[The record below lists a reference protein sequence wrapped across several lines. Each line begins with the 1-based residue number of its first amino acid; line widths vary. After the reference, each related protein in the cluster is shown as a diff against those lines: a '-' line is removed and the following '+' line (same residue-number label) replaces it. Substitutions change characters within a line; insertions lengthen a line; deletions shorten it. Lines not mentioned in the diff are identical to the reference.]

1 MEKLNIKQLRAAVS
15 EYAKPS
21 TNKAV
26 ILFMVDI
33 SIYILAIAGILY
45 FESMS
50 LKILCSILAGLKTS
64 SLFVI
69 AHDAAHDSYTD
80 NKILNKVIART
91 CFLPALHNYSLWCL
105 AHNRLHHQVTNI
117 QGKNSWSPLSKKEY
131 DNLSFW
137 RRVAERFYRTP
148 VGICF
153 NYLVERWWKD
163 KIFPYK
169 RIVENNK
176 SVFWFDFIL
185 VTLYAVTFL
194 GFLVFMGNK
203 FVSMEPLEVLMLGF
217 VLPFIIW
224 NFIVGFTVYQ
234 QHTHETIPW
243 FKSGIEKRTS
253 GLGEEDV
260 TMHVQYPAWYNYA
273 SHNIMEHTAHHVD
286 PRIPL
291 YNLPK
296 AQKVIAGLLGND
308 LVTIKFSFAQ
318 FLETMALCKLYDYD
332 NHYWLDFS
340 GNITSQIHLSD
351 EELKFADA
359 A

>member
-1 MEKLNIKQLRAAVS
+1 MEQSNIKQLRSAIS

-21 TNKAV
+21 TSKAV

-33 SIYILAIAGILY
+33 SIYFLAIAGILF

-50 LKILCSILAGLKTS
+50 IKILCSVLAGLKIS

-80 NKILNKVIART
+80 NKLLNKVIART
-91 CFLPALHNYSLWCL
+91 CFLPALHNYSLWCI
-105 AHNRLHHQVTNI
+105 AHNRTHHQVTNI
-117 QGKNSWSPLSKKEY
+117 QGKNSWSPLSKDEY
-131 DNLSFW
+131 DNLSSW
-137 RRVAERFYRTP
+137 GKMLERFYRTP

-163 KIFPYK
+163 KLFPYK
-169 RIVENNK
+169 RLVKNNK
-176 SVFWFDFIL
+176 TVCWFDFSL
-185 VTLYAVTFL
+185 VTLYAVFFL
-194 GFLVFMGNK
+194 GFLVFMGK
-203 FVSMEPLEVLMLGF
+203 EYASMEPAAVLMLGF
-217 VLPFIIW
+217 VIPFMIW

-243 FKSGIEKRTS
+243 FKSEIEKQMS
-253 GLGEEDV
+253 GYGEEDV

-286 PRIPL
+286 PRVPL
-291 YNLPK
+291 YNLTK
-296 AQKVIAGLLGND
+296 AQKIIASILGDD
-308 LVTIKFSFAQ
+308 LVTTKFSFTH
-318 FLETMALCKLYDYD
+318 FLETMSLCKLYDYD
-332 NHYWLDFS
+332 NHCWLNFS
-340 GNITSQIHLSD
+340 GNITSQVHLTD
-351 EELKFADA
+351 EELKYADA

>member
-1 MEKLNIKQLRAAVS
+1 MEELNIKQLRSAVA

-26 ILFMVDI
+26 ILFLVDI
-33 SIYILAIAGILY
+33 SIYSLAIAGILF
-45 FESMS
+45 FESMG
-50 LKILCSILAGLKTS
+50 LKILCSILAGLKIA

-80 NKILNKVIART
+80 NKLLNKIIARV
-91 CFLPALHNYSLWCL
+91 CFLPALHNYSLWCI
-105 AHNRLHHQVTNI
+105 AHNRTHHQVTNI
-117 QGKNSWSPLSKKEY
+117 QGKNSWSPLSKDEY
-131 DNLSFW
+131 DNLSPW
-137 RRVAERFYRTP
+137 KKMIERFYRTP

-163 KIFPYK
+163 KIFPYQRLVK
-169 RIVENNK
+169 INK
-176 SVFWFDFIL
+176 PVYWFDFLL
-185 VTLYAVTFL
+185 VTLYAVSFFGL
-194 GFLVFMGNK
+194 LVFMGK
-203 FVSMEPLEVLMLGF
+203 EFVSMEPTEVLMLGF
-217 VLPFIIW
+217 VIPFLIW

-243 FKSGIEKRTS
+243 FRSGAEKQAS
-253 GLGEEDV
+253 GFGEEDV

-291 YNLPK
+291 YNLTK
-296 AQKVIAGLLGND
+296 AQKVIATLLGDD
-308 LVTIKFSFAQ
+308 LVTTKFSFTRL
-318 FLETMALCKLYDYD
+318 LETMAMCKLYDYD
-332 NHYWLDFS
+332 RHHWLDFS
-340 GNITSQIHLSD
+340 GNITSHIHLAD
-351 EELKFADA
+351 EEIKYANA